1 MEKINRMKNY
11 LQKNT
16 TWLSLCQDIEKK
28 LSNPYFFK
36 KILENFKLLLVSNE
50 EKNAFCHKL
59 FSHYKYTFIKVD
71 EYLNA

>member
-16 TWLSLCQDIEKK
+16 TWLPLCQDIEKK

-36 KILENFKLLLVSNE
+36 TILENFKLLLVMKKKMHFVINSLAIINI
-50 EKNAFCHKL
+50 HL
-59 FSHYKYTFIKVD
+59 
-71 EYLNA
+71 